1 MDEKRDTRAGS
12 AAALDADQACAL
24 AAEVFGGRAH
34 APRAARGRRPVEQEV
49 DAVQLAGGGVRR
61 RDARTG
67 HRREGERQAD
77 CGRPQRADGGLRQD
91 QGRRRR
97 EVADEFARAKPVDDE
112 KSHFVEH
119 LVGCLDLSRARLKRF
134 NAHKQPRPWL
144 QRCP

>member
-24 AAEVFGGRAH
+24 ASEVFGGRAH

-97 EVADEFARAKPVDDE
+97 EVVDEFARAEPV
-112 KSHFVEH
+112 
-119 LVGCLDLSRARLKRF
+119 
-134 NAHKQPRPWL
+134 
-144 QRCP
+144 